1 MNAMT
6 DVIVCAD
13 RIRAKLV
20 ADMRL
25 LQNDRMRKKVEEKIA
40 ALNALYKTHMYVA
53 GEFSSAKNMYGEEK
67 LFFKGSICDVAYDI
81 NLL

>member
-6 DVIVCAD
+6 EVIVCAD
-13 RIRAKLV
+13 RIREKLV

-25 LQNDRMRKKVEEKIA
+25 LQNDSVRKTAENKID

-53 GEFSSAKNMYGEEK
+53 GEFSSAKNMLGEEE
-67 LFFKGSICDVAYDI
+67 LFFKGSICDVAYNI
-81 NLL
+81 RLL